1 MENYQEY
8 WGWVWAQQRGST
20 NFWQFLN
27 DGTTSFM
34 RCGSP
39 RIHISQKKSGRATR
53 FEAWQKEMVEREETP
68 AQRME
73 RMSAMVSVHWFHWF
87 HWACSMLSSA
97 TSSRDSGVVQHFI
110 PFSYWRPL
118 DQFGSGRNEV
128 SMDIGDASGVVL
140 AQNITAVVDPI
151 LR

>member
-1 MENYQEY
+1 M
-8 WGWVWAQQRGST
+8 AQLVSCAVDLTKDPHLRK
-20 NFWQFLN
+20 N
-27 DGTTSFM
+27 
-34 RCGSP
+34 
-39 RIHISQKKSGRATR
+39 GRATR

-73 RMSAMVSVHWFHWF
+73 RMSAMVSVHWFHWFHWF